1 VCVVNCT
8 AGKDTRSRRLDRVY
22 QCPNATAVA
31 TSAFL
36 ATVCFGTHVQPR
48 NPPSGSYVRCPLFK
62 IMFSSTINFRVLHSN
77 SLCHRTDVILRHNY
91 VGKVEENVEQEWN
104 ERSMLAVTNK
114 MSCVLVVCCAGEMK
128 NESNKKD

>member
-1 VCVVNCT
+1 
-8 AGKDTRSRRLDRVY
+8 
-22 QCPNATAVA
+22 
-31 TSAFL
+31 
-36 ATVCFGTHVQPR
+36 
-48 NPPSGSYVRCPLFK
+48 
-62 IMFSSTINFRVLHSN
+62 
-77 SLCHRTDVILRHNY
+77 VILRHNY